1 MKLKIQFLIWLI
13 ISLFVIVWM
22 FFADT
27 SYQGNDIRHFIT
39 EIIGAL
45 LALSVA
51 VLAFNCSAEEHE
63 GLTIYIASAFLAVG
77 IVDMLHALFAIQILI
92 LPIASPEHF
101 ISGTWTAGRTV
112 LGLILLFGLW
122 RTNHTLISRTNPTKI
137 MLLTGIITIITLIIF
152 AIVPLPA
159 FILPD
164 TVFMIYRPWELVA
177 LVLYVTCFY
186 IIWKYHKHDTNILLP
201 FLSLCI
207 ITQLIMACSLILFK
221 APFDIAHILKDISYL
236 AILIPMAILVVKRS
250 RYSIKIAN
258 LMPLSL
264 VAILALVLIIILTI
278 ILTYNN
284 MLKKD
289 IRVDHQQLNFAIQ
302 LTVKVEIIYDPIH
315 DYFISRN
322 KATEQNK
329 FIQEWQQFQQWI
341 VLQQPIIDNIK
352 TEYQLDLNEHFE
364 YMYDNTIQI
373 LALFESMPHD
383 DLIIPQHNKFDNDIE
398 ELLQIIFYIIANEQ
412 SKLNTIEQFEMSITK
427 SVLLGLVIIPLL
439 ILPLLFIFGIAQMK
453 RQTRPILHLTEIAKQ
468 IRDGKSDIQATVTT
482 KDEIGKFTNTFNL
495 MLTKMY
501 SAHVKLESQVQERT
515 EDLHDIQIQLY
526 EAIESMNDGFALYDA
541 DDRLIL
547 CNNKFREFYSLNT
560 DAIVYGTQFKDII
573 RSGAERRQYAKAVG
587 KVDEWV
593 AERLQQH
600 QQIENISEQQ
610 LTNGCWLQIKEHQ
623 IKGRGIVGIHIDI
636 TERKQIEEELVK
648 ERHSLEQKVIERTQE
663 LQKSLKKLEDTNLS
677 LEQSNRAKAHF
688 LSSMSH
694 ELRTPLN
701 GILGMSDMLHE
712 QFFGPLNEKQ
722 LSYVVQITKSGK
734 HLLSLISDLLD
745 TAKIDA
751 GTMELA
757 LEKTAIEEIIATSI
771 SMMKSQFKAKNLQV
785 EMVIDPTLPL
795 MLVDIRKCKQIMLN
809 LLSNAIKYTASNGW
823 IKVHVF
829 QDSSMLKV
837 IVSDNGMG
845 IERKELDKIFSE
857 FHQADRVRDQE
868 LGGTGIGLALTRRLV
883 ELHGGEIGVESELGK
898 GSFFWFTIPIKTQ
911 IQITQDAQEKS
922 KIANFP
928 HNSRILVAEDNEVNL
943 MTILDMLSIHE
954 HQVAVAKNGQEAIDL
969 AQTHN
974 PELILMDIRMPVMN
988 GMEATKR
995 LRAMPQFKNTP
1006 IIALTA
1012 STGDDAE
1019 KQQMIAGCTA
1029 HLPKPVVTKEL
1040 FAVLQ
1045 KYLD

>member
-1 MKLKIQFLIWLI
+1 
-13 ISLFVIVWM
+13 
-22 FFADT
+22 
-27 SYQGNDIRHFIT
+27 
-39 EIIGAL
+39 
-45 LALSVA
+45 
-51 VLAFNCSAEEHE
+51 
-63 GLTIYIASAFLAVG
+63 
-77 IVDMLHALFAIQILI
+77 
-92 LPIASPEHF
+92 
-101 ISGTWTAGRTV
+101 
-112 LGLILLFGLW
+112 
-122 RTNHTLISRTNPTKI
+122 
-137 MLLTGIITIITLIIF
+137 
-152 AIVPLPA
+152 
-159 FILPD
+159 
-164 TVFMIYRPWELVA
+164 
-177 LVLYVTCFY
+177 
-186 IIWKYHKHDTNILLP
+186 
-201 FLSLCI
+201 
-207 ITQLIMACSLILFK
+207 
-221 APFDIAHILKDISYL
+221 
-236 AILIPMAILVVKRS
+236 
-250 RYSIKIAN
+250 
-258 LMPLSL
+258 
-264 VAILALVLIIILTI
+264 
-278 ILTYNN
+278 
-284 MLKKD
+284 
-289 IRVDHQQLNFAIQ
+289 
-302 LTVKVEIIYDPIH
+302 
-315 DYFISRN
+315 
-322 KATEQNK
+322 
-329 FIQEWQQFQQWI
+329 
-341 VLQQPIIDNIK
+341 
-352 TEYQLDLNEHFE
+352 
-364 YMYDNTIQI
+364 
-373 LALFESMPHD
+373 ALFESMPHD

-412 SKLNTIEQFEMSITK
+412 SKLNVIEQFEMSITK
-427 SVLLGLVIIPLL
+427 SILLGLVIIPLL

-468 IRDGKSDIQATVTT
+468 IQDGKSDIQATVTT

-757 LEKTAIEEIIATSI
+757 LEKTAIEEIIGTSV
-771 SMMKSQFKAKNLQV
+771 SMMKSQFKAKNLQIK
-785 EMVIDPTLPL
+785 MVIDPTLPL

-883 ELHGGEIGVESELGK
+883 ELHGADNGIAIAMAMTLALEKGVLHPPLELLFTVDEERGLV
-898 GSFFWFTIPIKTQ
+898 GASMLTPDFF
-911 IQITQDAQEKS
+911 EG
-922 KIANFP
+922 
-928 HNSRILVAEDNEVNL
+928 RILVNIDSEEDEYFMVGCAGGSDTHLSLPIEWTNIPAAYQLVKINAGGMKGGHSGLDINAERANAIKILARTLYFITQQVDIMLADINSGTASNVIPRHSEAFVFVSESDIEQVKTIVLKAEKILKAEYKNTEPDLFINVDASDKTYSKVVMSDSTNEVIDFLMVLPHGVDAMSTDIAGLVETSNNL
-943 MTILDMLSIHE
+943 AQINVEDKQLKVLTSQRSAVKSRIEALTHRIE
-954 HQVAVAKNGQEAIDL
+954 AVARLIGGETYSDNHYPGWQPNLESPLLAKSIEVYKKLFNKAPVVEAIHAGL
-969 AQTHN
+969 ETGIISEKV
-974 PELILMDIRMPVMN
+974 PSMD
-988 GMEATKR
+988 
-995 LRAMPQFKNTP
+995 
-1006 IIALTA
+1006 
-1012 STGDDAE
+1012 
-1019 KQQMIAGCTA
+1019 MIAIGPTIKNPHSPDEKMLVSSIGKIWDFLLA
-1029 HLPKPVVTKEL
+1029 LLKEL
-1040 FAVLQ
+1040 
-1045 KYLD
+1045 K